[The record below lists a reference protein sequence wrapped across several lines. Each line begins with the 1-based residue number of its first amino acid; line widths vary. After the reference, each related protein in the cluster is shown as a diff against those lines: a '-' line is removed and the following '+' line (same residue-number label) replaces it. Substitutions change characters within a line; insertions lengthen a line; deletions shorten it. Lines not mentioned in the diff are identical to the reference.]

1 MNDSKLRILGV
12 VGSLNENSVTRIVI
26 NHARGLLEEKGCECD
41 VFDPV
46 KEHLDLFNPDKAYQ
60 SAIYGGLQKRV
71 ESADVLIL
79 GTPDYHGSI
88 SSVLKNF
95 LDHFWQEFA
104 GKLFV
109 SIVSSPEKGLTVTD
123 QIRTVARQCYA
134 WSLPYGISF
143 IEKEDIKERQ
153 VSSDSLKRRME
164 MMTADVCSYGKLI
177 SNQRRNDLLSSG
189 PGFMARYRPNISS
202 E

>member
-1 MNDSKLRILGV
+1 MSAAKLRVLGV
-12 VGSLNENSVTRIVI
+12 VGSLNEKSVTRIVV
-26 NHARGLLEEKGCECD
+26 NHATQLLADKGCETD

-46 KEHLDLFNPDKAYQ
+46 KEQLDLFNPDKAYQ
-60 SAIYGGLQKRV
+60 SAIYSPLQKRV
-71 ESADVLIL
+71 EAADVFIL

-109 SIVSSPEKGLTVTD
+109 SIVSSYEKGLTVTD

-143 IEKEDIKERQ
+143 IERDDVKDGKI
-153 VSSDSLKRRME
+153 VSDSLQQRIE
-164 MMTADVCSYGKLI
+164 MMVSDICSYGNLI
-177 SNQRRNDLLSSG
+177 AVQRRNDLTG
-189 PGFMARYRPNISS
+189 AQPGFMARYRPRGQ
-202 E
+202 